1 MYYQPMAGGRSQR
14 VDVER
19 IEALVSVKMC
29 FVRSLLAKKICRDFL
44 SVAIF

>member
-19 IEALVSVKMC
+19 IEALVSVNVC
-29 FVRSLLAKKICRDFL
+29 FVRSLLAKKFCRDFL
-44 SVAIF
+44 SAVAG

>member
-1 MYYQPMAGGRSQR
+1 MYYHLMAGGHSQR

-19 IEALVSVKMC
+19 IEALVSVDVC
-29 FVRSLLAKKICRDFL
+29 FVRRKLAKKFCRDFL